1 MSSLYDNIHPV
12 EVIEVFSSTSRY
24 LDDLLKSDNPE
35 VNKLVSQ
42 I

>member
-1 MSSLYDNIHPV
+1 MSSLYDNNHQV

-24 LDDLLKSDNPE
+24 LDDLLNSDNPE